1 MGRKLP
7 FSAHKQEVS
16 VFPVLL
22 CASGMEILYGI
33 PVFIKQEPGGK
44 QELTR
49 KEMKTNPFSINL
61 GPIMQ
66 QFYIHLVLLN
76 SVGKT

>member
-7 FSAHKQEVS
+7 FLAHKQEES

-22 CASGMEILYGI
+22 CVSGVEILYGI
-33 PVFIKQEPGGK
+33 PVFLKQDPGGK

-49 KEMKTNPFSINL
+49 KEMNTNPFSINL

-66 QFYIHLVLLN
+66 QFCIHLVLLN
-76 SVGKT
+76 SMGKT

>member
-7 FSAHKQEVS
+7 FLAHKQEDL

-22 CASGMEILYGI
+22 CASGMEMPYGI
-33 PVFIKQEPGGK
+33 LVLLKQEPGGK
-44 QELTR
+44 QEFTR
-49 KEMKTNPFSINL
+49 KEMKKNPFSINL

-66 QFYIHLVLLN
+66 QFYIRLVLLN
-76 SVGKT
+76 SMGLT